1 MLSAPE
7 NGWTDFQLGS
17 AETVYS
23 LSFLTDVAVEWM
35 EQAIHGL
42 KTLEPF
48 SVHGYCEPGRMVC
61 TVSYWNCYI
70 IFEGDDKGDLCESV
84 YTVHVSMLDFCS
96 KLAEDIFSSME
107 AWVHWNEN
115 EIDEDDDESV
125 EEAFSQRRA
134 LLLGLLDTLKGLIA
148 EKKEDFGEGCGFI

>member
-1 MLSAPE
+1 
-7 NGWTDFQLGS
+7 
-17 AETVYS
+17 
-23 LSFLTDVAVEWM
+23 
-35 EQAIHGL
+35 
-42 KTLEPF
+42 
-48 SVHGYCEPGRMVC
+48 MVC